1 MNQQMPIPCPYP
13 PHLRVRLGGYA
24 HGPCSHFGRPLLL
37 QNGPRD
43 LGRPFCVLPL
53 LLLRWGPCCV
63 PTLSLGLPRFPPPFL
78 PGVVSPGRP
87 RVGVWPLT
95 PPPFFLGW
103 PRPALTP
110 LWAIASAT
118 APPICPG
125 VASPGPPRVG
135 LWPRSPPPFFPGWP
149 RWSFPRLGHDLGP
162 LLHFSCDGLAW
173 SSPPWA
179 VASVPSSIFSW
190 GGLAEH
196 TLVWGLAWVPS
207 SIFFPLGWPRQAHF
221 YPGSGPDPLLHFSW
235 APPKLSTLFSNP
247 MPPPPFFPGVPSRGY
262 HLADVGSSA
271 SAWGG
276 IFRGN
281 PMFGLVCGSAAS
293 ARRVPIWGHRFA
305 KKGPSASKFAL

>member
-1 MNQQMPIPCPYP
+1 M
-13 PHLRVRLGGYA
+13 GGYA

-135 LWPRSPPPFFPGWP
+135 LWPRSPPP
-149 RWSFPRLGHDLGP
+149 
-162 LLHFSCDGLAW
+162 
-173 SSPPWA
+173 
-179 VASVPSSIFSW
+179 V
-190 GGLAEH
+190 
-196 TLVWGLAWVPS
+196 
-207 SIFFPLGWPRQAHF
+207 FPLGWPRQAHF